1 MSGSTSILTIC
12 WICSDR
18 GPRLAAVIVRRSA
31 YQMASGMEVTMKKD
45 QDFIWTPLSVE
56 HIVQDEWID
65 FRKVKYRYPD
75 GRVFEPFYQ
84 YSRRSYSVIVPVTED
99 GQYLCVRQF
108 RHGIGEVTT
117 EFPAGGI
124 EPRKT
129 ENPEQAVSTY
139 GRKAEMEDAL
149 ICAKRELEEETGYVS
164 DKWTHLITIPSNAT
178 VADNY
183 AHVYLARDCRKIT
196 GQSLDETEDLEA
208 ELLTGEE
215 VEHLIKAGK
224 FQQSVHVMAYLLAQR
239 VLA

>member
-1 MSGSTSILTIC
+1 
-12 WICSDR
+12 
-18 GPRLAAVIVRRSA
+18 
-31 YQMASGMEVTMKKD
+31 MEVTMKKD

-99 GQYLCVRQF
+99 GHYLCVRQF

-124 EPRKT
+124 EPRET

-139 GRKAEMEDAL
+139 DRKAEMGDAQMEDAL

-164 DKWTHLITIPSNAT
+164 DQWTHLITIPSNAT

-208 ELLTGEE
+208 ELLTGEDI
-215 VEHLIKAGK
+215 EHLIKTGK

-239 VLA
+239 VLS

>member
-1 MSGSTSILTIC
+1 MG
-12 WICSDR
+12 
-18 GPRLAAVIVRRSA
+18 VR
-31 YQMASGMEVTMKKD
+31 MKKD

-139 GRKAEMEDAL
+139 GRKAEMEDAQMEDAL

-208 ELLTGEE
+208 ELLTVEE

>member
-1 MSGSTSILTIC
+1 M
-12 WICSDR
+12 R
-18 GPRLAAVIVRRSA
+18 
-31 YQMASGMEVTMKKD
+31 KD

-139 GRKAEMEDAL
+139 GRKAEM
-149 ICAKRELEEETGYVS
+149 
-164 DKWTHLITIPSNAT
+164 
-178 VADNY
+178 
-183 AHVYLARDCRKIT
+183 
-196 GQSLDETEDLEA
+196 
-208 ELLTGEE
+208 
-215 VEHLIKAGK
+215 
-224 FQQSVHVMAYLLAQR
+224 
-239 VLA
+239 

>member
-99 GQYLCVRQF
+99 GRYLCVRQF

-124 EPRKT
+124 EPRET
-129 ENPEQAVSTY
+129 GGSEGAESTY
-139 GRKAEMEDAL
+139 DGDTEMEDAL

-196 GQSLDETEDLEA
+196 GQRLDETEDLEA

-215 VEHLIKAGK
+215 IEHLIQAGK

-239 VLA
+239 VLS

>member
-1 MSGSTSILTIC
+1 
-12 WICSDR
+12 
-18 GPRLAAVIVRRSA
+18 
-31 YQMASGMEVTMKKD
+31 MKKD

-129 ENPEQAVSTY
+129 ENPEQAISTY
-139 GRKAEMEDAL
+139 GRKAEMEDAQMEDAL

-215 VEHLIKAGK
+215 VEHLIKTGK

>member
-1 MSGSTSILTIC
+1 MISG
-12 WICSDR
+12 
-18 GPRLAAVIVRRSA
+18 RL
-31 YQMASGMEVTMKKD
+31 
-45 QDFIWTPLSVE
+45 
-56 HIVQDEWID
+56 
-65 FRKVKYRYPD
+65 
-75 GRVFEPFYQ
+75 
-84 YSRRSYSVIVPVTED
+84 TED

-129 ENPEQAVSTY
+129 ENPEQAISTY

-224 FQQSVHVMAYLLAQR
+224 FQQSVHVMAYLLAMAIYR
-239 VLA
+239 

>member
-1 MSGSTSILTIC
+1 
-12 WICSDR
+12 
-18 GPRLAAVIVRRSA
+18 
-31 YQMASGMEVTMKKD
+31 MKKD

-124 EPRKT
+124 EPR
-129 ENPEQAVSTY
+129 
-139 GRKAEMEDAL
+139 
-149 ICAKRELEEETGYVS
+149 VS

>member
-1 MSGSTSILTIC
+1 
-12 WICSDR
+12 
-18 GPRLAAVIVRRSA
+18 
-31 YQMASGMEVTMKKD
+31 MKKD

-139 GRKAEMEDAL
+139 GRKAEMEDAQMEDAL

-208 ELLTGEE
+208 ELLTVEE

>member
-1 MSGSTSILTIC
+1 
-12 WICSDR
+12 
-18 GPRLAAVIVRRSA
+18 
-31 YQMASGMEVTMKKD
+31 MKKD

-139 GRKAEMEDAL
+139 GRKAEMEDAQMEDAL

-164 DKWTHLITIPSNAT
+164 DKWTHLITIPSTAT

-183 AHVYLARDCRKIT
+183 AHV
-196 GQSLDETEDLEA
+196 
-208 ELLTGEE
+208 
-215 VEHLIKAGK
+215 
-224 FQQSVHVMAYLLAQR
+224 
-239 VLA
+239 

>member
-1 MSGSTSILTIC
+1 
-12 WICSDR
+12 
-18 GPRLAAVIVRRSA
+18 
-31 YQMASGMEVTMKKD
+31 ME
-45 QDFIWTPLSVE
+45 E
-56 HIVQDEWID
+56 
-65 FRKVKYRYPD
+65 
-75 GRVFEPFYQ
+75 G
-84 YSRRSYSVIVPVTED
+84 
-99 GQYLCVRQF
+99 
-108 RHGIGEVTT
+108 
-117 EFPAGGI
+117 
-124 EPRKT
+124 
-129 ENPEQAVSTY
+129 
-139 GRKAEMEDAL
+139 
-149 ICAKRELEEETGYVS
+149 TGYVS

>member
-1 MSGSTSILTIC
+1 
-12 WICSDR
+12 
-18 GPRLAAVIVRRSA
+18 
-31 YQMASGMEVTMKKD
+31 MKKD

-139 GRKAEMEDAL
+139 GRKAEMEDAQMEDAL

-215 VEHLIKAGK
+215 VEHLIKTGK